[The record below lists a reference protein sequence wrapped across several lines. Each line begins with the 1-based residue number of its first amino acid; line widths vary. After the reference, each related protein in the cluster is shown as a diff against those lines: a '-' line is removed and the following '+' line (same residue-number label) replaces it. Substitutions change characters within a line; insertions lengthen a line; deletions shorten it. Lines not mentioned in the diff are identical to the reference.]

1 MLSALLWYDCQ
12 NNPDDLAF
20 AEKIA
25 SALVTAFGGDPHKLY
40 ACGALEQNCAILHSM
55 ALLYSHT
62 ANPAHVALCE
72 TILAEWQLEPA
83 GDYLRRALAGDP
95 FFSGSQPRW
104 EGLMSIMGLAE
115 LYWATGTTDYSTAY
129 QQIWWSLCQTERHN
143 HGGLM
148 SGEQATGS
156 PYNTGSGT
164 WRNLAPLSLFVPRC
178 LCRPNPK
185 VGVSLSLF
193 GERMLVSVRCGE
205 WRLSL
210 RPPRTRTLSPPSLCT
225 RSTAHRRVFT
235 SIHISAVETCCT
247 VTWSAMCVEMLKLTA
262 ASVVADELELTLFN
276 TALLAESPSGRW
288 CVYNS
293 PMAGQRESTTIEI
306 AFQARCG
313 SSELSCCSVNG
324 PRLFGL
330 LCEWAAM
337 LVPGGAVPTVAIN
350 YYGAISVAIP
360 QVVTVVQTTTYPL
373 SPTTVVT
380 VTPTTTSELELWFR
394 IPAWS
399 ERTTVHINDEPA
411 PTAPASG
418 TYLKIRRTWA
428 AGDTVRIDFDFR
440 LRAWVIGADKS
451 GAAITSKSA
460 RIEPADV
467 LHHCAAAAP
476 AVPIPVWDS
485 TRDGKWP
492 ATGHTFSGV
501 ASELVIIDP
510 TAPAISNAP
519 TTMMGWV
526 ATGPTQLSVN
536 IPFSVGAGADAT
548 PNMSRAFALEPTNAN
563 YFLGG
568 SANDLTSVI
577 DDTVG
582 WKAAMSSFQWHH
594 IAVTDDGTTV
604 TIYLDGKVVGSRP
617 VKDPRRNTQGGFM
630 VGGWADRNRY
640 FAGVLSGVQLYSS
653 AVSAADVFAAMW
665 QSKPTGEPAFPTFV
679 SLYQGPLLLGFDPRF
694 NTKPTH
700 AALPSD
706 KASLSDRKLVT
717 TDSWIQPSLLLKFPC
732 PGGTSVTLC
741 DCGSL
746 GVTGLQYTTWLEMS
760 FGADGPP
767 VTSFTHANPTRTFF
781 LE

>member
-1 MLSALLWYDCQ
+1 
-12 NNPDDLAF
+12 
-20 AEKIA
+20 
-25 SALVTAFGGDPHKLY
+25 
-40 ACGALEQNCAILHSM
+40 
-55 ALLYSHT
+55 
-62 ANPAHVALCE
+62 
-72 TILAEWQLEPA
+72 
-83 GDYLRRALAGDP
+83 
-95 FFSGSQPRW
+95 
-104 EGLMSIMGLAE
+104 
-115 LYWATGTTDYSTAY
+115 
-129 QQIWWSLCQTERHN
+129 
-143 HGGLM
+143 
-148 SGEQATGS
+148 
-156 PYNTGSGT
+156 
-164 WRNLAPLSLFVPRC
+164 
-178 LCRPNPK
+178 
-185 VGVSLSLF
+185 
-193 GERMLVSVRCGE
+193 
-205 WRLSL
+205 
-210 RPPRTRTLSPPSLCT
+210 
-225 RSTAHRRVFT
+225 
-235 SIHISAVETCCT
+235 
-247 VTWSAMCVEMLKLTA
+247 MCVEMLKLTA

-337 LVPGGAVPTVAIN
+337 LVPRGAVPTVAIN

-451 GAAITSKSA
+451 GAAITSKAA
-460 RIEPADV
+460 RIEPAEV

-694 NTKPTH
+694 NTKPTP

-717 TDSWIQPSLLLKFPC
+717 TDSWIQPSLLLEFPC